1 LGEISPVHKEIG
13 GKRMSLGNQY
23 LILDSHFNNVGLL
36 TVDGATKFTS
46 DSISMQLADSDAT
59 STEYDDDVSVGTE
72 DNYQGT
78 VNLNAQSKKFDHKGT
93 VTVPQGQPD
102 SDKVVSGNYLAY
114 HDDYLNRWYVMYIY
128 STSEE
133 TTITSSV
140 NTVAYVC
147 NLMLRDLAFTIPI
160 KSTVT
165 SQNAEQVFSKVFQN
179 SGWQVD
185 YNTSNVN
192 LVSTD
197 MFDGKTKGTVLL
209 QSAIQLF
216 DVEID
221 AYVTINTQGKI
232 VDKIVEIT
240 DELSSDIVYK
250 EAIFGQNITNI
261 KRTTVAAPITKLYAY
276 GENGSTMAPHNN
288 GMTYIVDDDAN
299 QLYNYEG
306 SLQGKYLEGVITAN
320 QISDNTGL
328 KAWAQR
334 MLKLFNHPRT
344 YYEVNVAHG
353 FLPHL
358 GTTIRFKDDHIT
370 PALAATGRVIQRT
383 ISFASPYSSTIAFGE
398 FVTVPVATP
407 SWLTDYQSALEDA
420 VSKAMSD
427 ATAITPVL
435 SHPDGLDFAQGETS
449 KRLLLSAW
457 VGKQNISTYVDSKG
471 FAWRHVNT
479 DGSIDPNWEQTGDII
494 NVTPSLMGN
503 IRAYIDGDY
512 ISEDPELSINQNNYV
527 KIGEFDPYDSDV
539 HRIAQHLE
547 QLDDGTWYESAATSG
562 DDCNFMHRDKNFK
575 LIDKMVLTGGG
586 HGTTF
591 GVMYQEGQP
600 WIICNQRN
608 SSGNWDIV
616 RFKYQGGKTLG
627 INDTDH
633 LITPGGYPRVA
644 FDREHNVA
652 GYSSGGYMFFVLN
665 VSDLLAGVKTVMYTI
680 NMLDYDFVGNDDIF
694 QGQALDFP
702 YVYWSV
708 GNQYLGKTC
717 SFYCVNLLHRGEV
730 MHPYYDT
737 LIGLGLSNQIIEPE
751 SLSFATINGKKTLV
765 HSFNVTPPDGNPPKK
780 QMQYSTDIIYR
791 PAMPVV
797 NDDNNGSGD
806 SDDVDD
812 S

>member
-1 LGEISPVHKEIG
+1 
-13 GKRMSLGNQY
+13 MSLGNQY

-46 DSISMQLADSDAT
+46 DSISMQLADSDTT

-72 DNYQGT
+72 DNYQGA

-261 KRTTVAAPITKLYAY
+261 KRTTVTAPITKLYAY

-288 GMTYIVDDDAN
+288 GATYIVDDDAN

-328 KAWAQR
+328 KAWAQQ

-344 YYEVNVAHG
+344 YYEVNVAPG
-353 FLPHL
+353 FFPPL

-370 PALAATGRVIQRT
+370 PALDATGRVIQRT

-420 VSKAMSD
+420 VSKALSD

-471 FAWRHVNT
+471 FAWRHANT
-479 DGSIDPNWEQTGDII
+479 DGSIDPNWEQTGDIV

-562 DDCNFMHRDKNFK
+562 DDCNFMHRDKDFK

-600 WIICNQRN
+600 WIMCNQRN

-680 NMLDYDFVGNDDIF
+680 NMLDYDFVGDDDIF

-780 QMQYSTDIIYR
+780 QMQYSTDIVYR
-791 PAMPVV
+791 PAMPIV

-812 S
+812 G

>member
-1 LGEISPVHKEIG
+1 
-13 GKRMSLGNQY
+13 MSLGNQY

-288 GMTYIVDDDAN
+288 GATYIVDDDAN

-320 QISDNTGL
+320 QISSNTGL
-328 KAWAQR
+328 KSWAKQ
-334 MLKLFNHPRT
+334 MLQLFNHPRT
-344 YYEVNVAHG
+344 YYEVNVAPG
-353 FLPHL
+353 FLPPL

-370 PALAATGRVIQRT
+370 PALDATGRVIQRT
-383 ISFASPYSSTIAFGE
+383 ISFSSPYSSTIAFGE

-420 VSKAMSD
+420 VSKALSD
-427 ATAITPVL
+427 ATAITPIL

-680 NMLDYDFVGNDDIF
+680 NMLDYDFVGDNDIF

-780 QMQYSTDIIYR
+780 QMQYSTDIVYR
-791 PAMPVV
+791 PAMPIV
-797 NDDNNGSGD
+797 NDDNNGSDD

-812 S
+812 G

>member
-1 LGEISPVHKEIG
+1 
-13 GKRMSLGNQY
+13 MSLGNQY

-288 GMTYIVDDDAN
+288 GATYIVDDDAN

-328 KAWAQR
+328 KAWAQQ

-344 YYEVNVAHG
+344 YYEVNVAPG
-353 FLPHL
+353 FLPPL

-370 PALAATGRVIQRT
+370 PALDATGRVIQRT

-420 VSKAMSD
+420 VSKALND

-633 LITPGGYPRVA
+633 LITPGGYPRVV

-680 NMLDYDFVGNDDIF
+680 NMLDYDFVGDDDIF

-797 NDDNNGSGD
+797 NDDNNGSDD

-812 S
+812 G

>member
-1 LGEISPVHKEIG
+1 
-13 GKRMSLGNQY
+13 MSLGNQY

-320 QISDNTGL
+320 QISSNTGL
-328 KAWAQR
+328 KSWAKQ
-334 MLKLFNHPRT
+334 MLQLFNHPRT
-344 YYEVNVAHG
+344 YYDVNVAPG
-353 FLPHL
+353 FLPPL
-358 GTTIRFKDDHIT
+358 GATIRFKDEHIT
-370 PALAATGRVIQRT
+370 PALDATGRVIQRT
-383 ISFASPYSSTIAFGE
+383 ISFSSPYSSSIAFGE

-407 SWLTDYQSALEDA
+407 QWLTGYQSALADA
-420 VSKAMSD
+420 VAKAIND

-435 SHPDGLDFAQGETS
+435 SHPDGLDFAQGESS

-457 VGKQNISTYVDSKG
+457 VGKQNISTYIDSKG
-471 FAWRHVNT
+471 FAWRHINT
-479 DGSIDPNWEQTGDII
+479 DGSIDPNWEQTGDMI

-539 HRIAQHLE
+539 HRIAQHIE

-562 DDCNFMHRDKNFK
+562 DDCNYMHRDKDFK
-575 LIDKMVLTGGG
+575 LIDKMVLKGGG
-586 HGTTF
+586 HGTSF
-591 GVMYQEGQP
+591 GVLYQEGQP

-608 SSGNWDIV
+608 SAGNWDIV

-633 LITPGGYPRVA
+633 LITPGGYSRVS
-644 FDREHNVA
+644 FDRKHNVV
-652 GYSSGGYMFFVLN
+652 GYSSGDFKFFILN
-665 VSDLLAGVKTVMYTI
+665 VSDLLAGIKTVMYTI
-680 NMLDYDFVGNDDIF
+680 NMLDYGFVGDEIF

-708 GNQYLGKTC
+708 GNQFLGKTC
-717 SFYCVNLLHRGEV
+717 SFYCVNILHRGEV

-737 LIGLGLSNQIIEPE
+737 LTGLGLTGKTIEPE
-751 SLSFATINGKKTLV
+751 SLSFATINGKRTLV
-765 HSFNVTPPDGNPPKK
+765 HSFGVTPSNGQPPKK
-780 QMQYSTDIIYR
+780 QIQYATDIIYR
-791 PAMPVV
+791 PAMSTVS
-797 NDDNNGSGD
+797 GGD
-806 SDDVDD
+806 SDDT
-812 S
+812 SNE